1 MFSCLQTPTVR
12 FGTLLPLLWNHL
24 FEISRQN
31 YIRGMLLSRSRQD
44 SCVAQATDPAH
55 AGACNFRW
63 PISSGTHLFTR
74 PAKQS
79 RDRWDFLW
87 SPALPPRG
95 KPGHLYCHLTAKL
108 VRPCIGHVR
117 DTCSVWVLR
126 TGSCCPC
133 WLPDLC
139 LVTSRSGSAN
149 CLSPSPLLWFHG
161 VRAAWIIIF
170 FSFPRASWI
179 VLFTSLSSLPGP
191 HTGSD
196 S

>member
-1 MFSCLQTPTVR
+1 
-12 FGTLLPLLWNHL
+12 
-24 FEISRQN
+24 
-31 YIRGMLLSRSRQD
+31 MLLSRSRQD

-108 VRPCIGHVR
+108 VRPCTGHVR
-117 DTCSVWVLR
+117 DMCSVWVLR
-126 TGSCCPC
+126 TENGQL
-133 WLPDLC
+133 LPLLAARLVPGHTPLC
-139 LVTSRSGSAN
+139 FP
-149 CLSPSPLLWFHG
+149 LSPALVSWRESCMANYFL
-161 VRAAWIIIF
+161 F
-170 FSFPRASWI
+170 FSQSFLDCSLHFLFISSWPMYS
-179 VLFTSLSSLPGP
+179 VQ
-191 HTGSD
+191 
-196 S
+196 

>member
-1 MFSCLQTPTVR
+1 MTWPSGEALRALRTRCVHCTSSDFFFFSRGETPNNLCV
-12 FGTLLPLLWNHL
+12 FLSPDSHCPIWNLASSAVEPSVGDIKTKLH
-24 FEISRQN
+24 Q
-31 YIRGMLLSRSRQD
+31 GMLLSRSRQD

-55 AGACNFRW
+55 AGACNFSW

-108 VRPCIGHVR
+108 VRPCTGHVR
-117 DTCSVWVLR
+117 DTCSVWVLC

-133 WLPDLC
+133 CDRLVPGHIPLC
-139 LVTSRSGSAN
+139 
-149 CLSPSPLLWFHG
+149 
-161 VRAAWIIIF
+161 
-170 FSFPRASWI
+170 
-179 VLFTSLSSLPGP
+179 
-191 HTGSD
+191 
-196 S
+196 